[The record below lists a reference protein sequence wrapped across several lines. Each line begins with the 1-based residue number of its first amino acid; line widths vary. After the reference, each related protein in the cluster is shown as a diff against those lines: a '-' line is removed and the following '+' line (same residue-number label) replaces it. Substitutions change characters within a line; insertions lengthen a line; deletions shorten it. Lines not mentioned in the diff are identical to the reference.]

1 MWEMFLSFFIMSYF
15 FCTRSSSILG
25 TVHKVVHMTEK
36 KYKRVNNVGKKA
48 VRCKKKC
55 SESVKDGT

>member
-48 VRCKKKC
+48 VRCKKK
-55 SESVKDGT
+55 